1 MAGGGAEGVS
11 GPRGEIG
18 GIARAEVFRHG
29 GRMKTIF
36 DSKNDLRK
44 DTRKKVTVILNQMLA
59 DLTDLY
65 SQTKQAHWNVRGRLF
80 YMLHKLF
87 DELAATVEGHIDPL
101 AERITALGGIA
112 SGTVRQAAAASAL
125 AEFPTKKAGEL
136 DYVKALIERFAQCG
150 AAARKGIEDT
160 DALGDKDTADLL
172 TGVSRDLD
180 QSLWFLEAHTR

>member
-1 MAGGGAEGVS
+1 
-11 GPRGEIG
+11 
-18 GIARAEVFRHG
+18 
-29 GRMKTIF
+29 MKTIF